1 MAHRSADRVTGI
13 SQAIAFGRFRL
24 LPAQQLLLRDGHP
37 VAIGAR
43 ALQVLVTLAQRA
55 GEVVSNK
62 ELTAAV
68 WPDTFV
74 EESNL
79 RVHVANLRRALWDG
93 QDGSRYVVNV
103 PGRGYSFVAS
113 VAIQGTPTNRPTP
126 ASEASLRASLPPSPP
141 RVLGRG
147 EIIETICASIPKRR
161 LTTLVGPS
169 GIGKTTVALAV
180 ARRLAAAYR
189 HGVAFIDFA
198 SIGDHEMV
206 SSRFSAAFGLPITA
220 DNSLPLVLSYLRDR
234 HVLLLLDSCEHVIEA
249 VAGAAEAITGGAE
262 SVHILATSL
271 EPLRAAGEHVVRL
284 QPLATPAPAADLT
297 AAEAL
302 TFPGVQL
309 LVERASASQD
319 GFVLSDADAPYAAEI
334 CRRLDGIALAIEL
347 AAGCIATFGLRE
359 LASRLDDRF
368 RLLTGGRRTALPR
381 HQTLAATLDWSYGL
395 LSERGRLLLRRLAVF
410 NGGFAIEG
418 AAAIF
423 AGADDVDVL
432 EQLADL
438 VAKSLVVSESA
449 VGPARFRLLDTTRL
463 YGLEKLRHAG
473 ELNEARRRHAC
484 FMVDLFASAE
494 ADCETM
500 PHSEWMARFATQLDN
515 IRAALDWAAGA
526 EGDAAICVDLAVA
539 AVPLW
544 VQLSLMTECRNR
556 VEHAL
561 ALLERHPELQ
571 GAVAARMKLSAAR
584 GWSLMYGT
592 GRSDATRAA
601 WEMTLGDAEALGD
614 AGYKSRAL
622 WGMWIGTLNK
632 GNWASALQLAGQLS
646 EHVAQNGDPWDEI
659 MVDRVLATTLH
670 YRGDQAK
677 AEAAMERML
686 ARYAELG
693 NQPRVA
699 RFQVDQKVAAH
710 YFLAR
715 ILWLRGCFEQARRMV
730 DHNISEGLELDHA
743 LTFCSVLG
751 QGACPIALFTGD
763 LVGARRFSTMLLDH
777 AARYGLNLWHEWA
790 RGFQG
795 LVAAHEGEPT
805 RGLALMNDVL
815 ERVGENRFLPRYM
828 ILNGEMAAWLGQ
840 TGEGRLGL
848 QTIDRL
854 IERCQRSEERW
865 YLPEALRV
873 KAELIAQT
881 GGEEARTTADRLLMR
896 AIRLAR
902 TQAARAWELR
912 ASADLLHLHRGS
924 RREAAARAGLARV
937 LNALKE
943 GFGTPDTV
951 RAKSLLEIT

>member
-13 SQAIAFGRFRL
+13 AQAIAFGRFRL

-37 VAIGAR
+37 VAIGGR

-113 VAIQGTPTNRPTP
+113 VAIEGTPTDRPTP
-126 ASEASLRASLPPSPP
+126 ASEAIPRTSLPPSPA

-161 LTTLVGPS
+161 LITLVGPS

-198 SIGDHEMV
+198 SIGGHEMV
-206 SSRFSAAFGLPITA
+206 PSRFSAAFGLPITA
-220 DNSLPLVLSYLRDR
+220 DDSLPQVLSYLRDR

-249 VAGAAEAITGGAE
+249 VAGVAEAIAGGAE

-284 QPLATPAPAADLT
+284 QPLATPAPAADMT

-319 GFVLSDADAPYAAEI
+319 GFVLSDADAPCAAEI

-347 AAGCIATFGLRE
+347 AAGCAATFGLRE

-463 YGLEKLRHAG
+463 YGLEKLRHA
-473 ELNEARRRHAC
+473 
-484 FMVDLFASAE
+484 
-494 ADCETM
+494 
-500 PHSEWMARFATQLDN
+500 
-515 IRAALDWAAGA
+515 
-526 EGDAAICVDLAVA
+526 
-539 AVPLW
+539 
-544 VQLSLMTECRNR
+544 
-556 VEHAL
+556 
-561 ALLERHPELQ
+561 
-571 GAVAARMKLSAAR
+571 
-584 GWSLMYGT
+584 
-592 GRSDATRAA
+592 
-601 WEMTLGDAEALGD
+601 
-614 AGYKSRAL
+614 
-622 WGMWIGTLNK
+622 
-632 GNWASALQLAGQLS
+632 
-646 EHVAQNGDPWDEI
+646 
-659 MVDRVLATTLH
+659 
-670 YRGDQAK
+670 
-677 AEAAMERML
+677 
-686 ARYAELG
+686 
-693 NQPRVA
+693 
-699 RFQVDQKVAAH
+699 
-710 YFLAR
+710 
-715 ILWLRGCFEQARRMV
+715 
-730 DHNISEGLELDHA
+730 
-743 LTFCSVLG
+743 
-751 QGACPIALFTGD
+751 
-763 LVGARRFSTMLLDH
+763 
-777 AARYGLNLWHEWA
+777 
-790 RGFQG
+790 
-795 LVAAHEGEPT
+795 
-805 RGLALMNDVL
+805 
-815 ERVGENRFLPRYM
+815 
-828 ILNGEMAAWLGQ
+828 
-840 TGEGRLGL
+840 
-848 QTIDRL
+848 
-854 IERCQRSEERW
+854 
-865 YLPEALRV
+865 
-873 KAELIAQT
+873 
-881 GGEEARTTADRLLMR
+881 
-896 AIRLAR
+896 
-902 TQAARAWELR
+902 
-912 ASADLLHLHRGS
+912 
-924 RREAAARAGLARV
+924 
-937 LNALKE
+937 
-943 GFGTPDTV
+943 
-951 RAKSLLEIT
+951 